1 MKVSRISSFIS
12 VVVFSTLFFLVGVV
26 GAKAATTS
34 TSTATNVTSPYHID
48 TLTVDNRNDFVLE
61 PAKQEVFLNP
71 GQSST
76 NTLYVTDR
84 VQGTTTFSISV
95 QDIKGSSNPNA
106 PVVILGPGDVTP
118 DSAQN
123 FISIPAKQFTLTF
136 GERATIP
143 VTITIPKNTSPG
155 GYYAAVLVSNEPT
168 VTAETQNASTA
179 GTTRVISRI
188 GTLFFIRVNGP
199 ANPAGMLQ
207 GFRINA
213 PSNQAIYNSGPFTF
227 EILFNNTG
235 NLYLTPYGTITIKNM
250 FGETVATIP
259 VNAYYSLPQ
268 SLRYRD
274 IAWDGQ
280 ALFGRYTATLTL
292 NRSYGNIVDTQTL
305 TFWVIPWKFLIIAF
319 IILFVIVLGGILFLR
334 RFEIRKKQP

>member
-1 MKVSRISSFIS
+1 MKTLRIPSVAFIAIFLAFTAFAYVPRAQAFGTAVAVSA
-12 VVVFSTLFFLVGVV
+12 V
-26 GAKAATTS
+26 
-34 TSTATNVTSPYHID
+34 SPYHID
-48 TLTVDNRNDFVLE
+48 TLSVQNRNDFVLE

-76 NTLYVTDR
+76 STTLYVTDR
-84 VQGTTTFSISV
+84 VEGTTTFSISV

-106 PVVILGPGDVTP
+106 PVVILQPGDVTP

-123 FISIPAKQFTLTF
+123 FISVPAKKFTLTF
-136 GERATIP
+136 GQRARIP
-143 VTITIPKNTSPG
+143 VTIAIPKNASPG
-155 GYYAAVLVSNEPT
+155 GYYAAILISNEPT
-168 VTAETQNASTA
+168 VAAEAANAGAA

-199 ANPAGMLQ
+199 ANPSGSLQ

-213 PSNQAIYNSGPFTF
+213 PSNQLIYNSGPFTF
-227 EILFNNTG
+227 EVLFNNTG
-235 NLYLTPYGTITIKNM
+235 DLYLTPYGIITIKNM
-250 FGETVATIP
+250 FGETIATIP

-274 IAWDGQ
+274 VTWNGQ

-292 NRSYGNIVDTQTL
+292 NRGYNNLTDTQTIA
-305 TFWVIPWKFLIIAF
+305 FWVIPWKFLAIAF
-319 IILFVIVLGGILFLR
+319 IILFIIVLVAILFLR
-334 RFEIRKKQP
+334 RFEIRKKQ

>member
-1 MKVSRISSFIS
+1 MKLVRISSFGS
-12 VVVFSTLFFLVGVV
+12 VITFVAVVFSVMVSYVSASTTPP
-26 GAKAATTS
+26 ATS
-34 TSTATNVTSPYHID
+34 AMASSPYHID

-84 VQGTTTFSISV
+84 VEGTTTFSLSV
-95 QDIKGSSNPNA
+95 QDIKGSDNPNT
-106 PVVILGPGDVTP
+106 PVVILQPGDITP

-123 FISIPAKQFTLTF
+123 FISVPAKQFTLTF

-143 VTITIPKNTSPG
+143 VTITIPKGTSPG
-155 GYYAAVLVSNEPT
+155 GYYAAVLVSNKPT
-168 VTAETQNASTA
+168 VVAEAAATSAA
-179 GTTRVISRI
+179 GTTRIISQL

-199 ANPAGMLQ
+199 ANPSGVLQ

-250 FGETVATIP
+250 FGETVTTIP
-259 VNAYYSLPQ
+259 VDAYYSLPQ

-274 IAWDGQ
+274 VTWDGQ
-280 ALFGRYTATLTL
+280 ALFGRYTATLKLYRGYNNT
-292 NRSYGNIVDTQTL
+292 VDTQTIS
-305 TFWVIPWKFLIIAF
+305 FWVIPWKFLLIAF
-319 IILFVIVLGGILFLR
+319 IVLFIIVLGIILFLR
-334 RFEIRKKQP
+334 RFEIRKK